1 MGESA
6 LGVLLQW
13 LRNQRGLSLREL
25 AQLSDVDHAYIYRLE
40 TGDKESPSVD
50 VISKLLRALKAG
62 RRESDMVRYL
72 ADHAATDP
80 ELVRNAVADKTVTYE
95 VFAMVAGA
103 AHRGAKPDYP
113 KLIARARMLLEDD
126 DGLR

>member
-40 TGDKESPSVD
+40 TGDKESPSAEVLA
-50 VISKLLRALKAG
+50 KLLRALKAG
-62 RRESDMVRYL
+62 RRESDMLRYL
-72 ADHAATDP
+72 ADHASTDP
-80 ELVRNAVADKTVTYE
+80 ELVRNAVADKTLTYD

-103 AHRGAKPDYP
+103 AHRGARPDYP
-113 KLIARARMLLEDD
+113 RLIARARMLLEAD
-126 DGLR
+126 DGIG

>member
-13 LRNQRGLSLREL
+13 LRNHRGLSLREL

>member
-1 MGESA
+1 MDESA

-40 TGDKESPSVD
+40 TGDKESPSVE

-80 ELVRNAVADKTVTYE
+80 ELVRTAVADKAVTYE

-103 AHRGAKPDYP
+103 AHRGTRPDYS

-126 DGLR
+126 DGLG

>member
-126 DGLR
+126 DGPR

>member
-40 TGDKESPSVD
+40 TGDKESPSAEVL
-50 VISKLLRALKAG
+50 SKLLRALKTG
-62 RRESDMVRYL
+62 RRESDMLRYL
-72 ADHAATDP
+72 ADHASTDP
-80 ELVRNAVADKTVTYE
+80 ELVRNAVADKTLTYD

-103 AHRGAKPDYP
+103 AHRGARPDYP
-113 KLIARARMLLEDD
+113 RLIARARMLLEAD
-126 DGLR
+126 DGIG

>member
-1 MGESA
+1 MDESA
-6 LGVLLQW
+6 LGVMLQW

-40 TGDKESPSVD
+40 TGDKESPSVE

-103 AHRGAKPDYP
+103 AHRGARPDYP
-113 KLIARARMLLEDD
+113 KLIARARMLLEAD
-126 DGLR
+126 DGLG

>member
-1 MGESA
+1 MAESA

-40 TGDKESPSVD
+40 TGDKESPSAEVL
-50 VISKLLRALKAG
+50 SKLLRALKTG
-62 RRESDMVRYL
+62 RRESDMLRYL
-72 ADHAATDP
+72 ADHASTDP
-80 ELVRNAVADKTVTYE
+80 ELVRNAVADKTLTYD

-103 AHRGAKPDYP
+103 AHRGARPDYP
-113 KLIARARMLLEDD
+113 RLIARARMLLEAD
-126 DGLR
+126 DGIG

>member
-1 MGESA
+1 MAESA

-40 TGDKESPSVD
+40 TGDKESPSPEVL
-50 VISKLLRALKAG
+50 SKLLRALKAG
-62 RRESDMVRYL
+62 RRESDMLRFL
-72 ADHAATDP
+72 ADHASTDP
-80 ELVRNAVADKTVTYE
+80 ELVRNAVADKTLTYD

-113 KLIARARMLLEDD
+113 RLIARARMLLEAD
-126 DGLR
+126 DGIG

>member
-1 MGESA
+1 
-6 LGVLLQW
+6 
-13 LRNQRGLSLREL
+13 
-25 AQLSDVDHAYIYRLE
+25 
-40 TGDKESPSVD
+40 
-50 VISKLLRALKAG
+50 
-62 RRESDMVRYL
+62 MVRYL

>member
-1 MGESA
+1 MDESA
-6 LGVLLQW
+6 LGVLLQS

-40 TGDKESPSVD
+40 TGDKESPSVE

-62 RRESDMVRYL
+62 KRESDIVRYL

-103 AHRGAKPDYP
+103 AHRGARPDYP
-113 KLIARARMLLEDD
+113 KLIARARMLLEAD
-126 DGLR
+126 DGLG

>member
-13 LRNQRGLSLREL
+13 LRSQRGLSLREL

-40 TGDKESPSVD
+40 TGDKESPSAEVL
-50 VISKLLRALKAG
+50 SKLLRALKAG
-62 RRESDMVRYL
+62 RRESDMLRYL
-72 ADHAATDP
+72 ADHASTDP
-80 ELVRNAVADKTVTYE
+80 ELVRNAVADKTLTYD

-103 AHRGAKPDYP
+103 AHRGARPDYP
-113 KLIARARMLLEDD
+113 RLIARARMLLEAD
-126 DGLR
+126 DGIG

>member
-1 MGESA
+1 MAESA

-40 TGDKESPSVD
+40 TGDKEAPSAEVL
-50 VISKLLRALKAG
+50 SKLLRALKTG
-62 RRESDMVRYL
+62 RRESDMLRYL
-72 ADHAATDP
+72 ADHASTDP
-80 ELVRNAVADKTVTYE
+80 ELVRNAVADKTLTYD

-103 AHRGAKPDYP
+103 AHRGARPDYTR
-113 KLIARARMLLEDD
+113 LIARARMMLEAD
-126 DGLR
+126 DGIG

>member
-40 TGDKESPSVD
+40 TGDKESPSAEVL
-50 VISKLLRALKAG
+50 SKLLRALKAG
-62 RRESDMVRYL
+62 RRESDMLRYL
-72 ADHAATDP
+72 ADHASTDP
-80 ELVRNAVADKTVTYE
+80 ELVRHAVADKTLTYD

-103 AHRGAKPDYP
+103 AHRGARPDYP
-113 KLIARARMLLEDD
+113 RLIARARMLLEAD
-126 DGLR
+126 DGIG